1 MGVDKEEGE
10 ERVIIC
16 QADKR
21 TKSNIHISK
30 TKFMD
35 FQVFSSNQITHKDNS
50 IENHREFLHN

>member
-21 TKSNIHISK
+21 TKSNIHIS
-30 TKFMD
+30 
-35 FQVFSSNQITHKDNS
+35 SNQITHKDNS